1 MESQTANSKKKIAIQ
16 RCIKPADF
24 GKVMESCIHHFSDAS
39 KDGYEQVNYLRLV
52 NNKGVEHCLLLI
64 WKASASPLKYA
75 SMPRL
80 KLVAAI
86 LSVKIALL
94 LRDGLNIE
102 INKKYLWTN
111 SKVVLV
117 YQQFN

>member
-1 MESQTANSKKKIAIQ
+1 M
-16 RCIKPADF
+16 
-24 GKVMESCIHHFSDAS
+24 
-39 KDGYEQVNYLRLV
+39 

-64 WKASASPLKYA
+64 GKASASPLKYA

-111 SKVVLV
+111 SKVVLLYISNSIKSLKIFV
-117 YQQFN
+117 VNRIELICDHSDVAQ

>member
-1 MESQTANSKKKIAIQ
+1 
-16 RCIKPADF
+16 
-24 GKVMESCIHHFSDAS
+24 
-39 KDGYEQVNYLRLV
+39 
-52 NNKGVEHCLLLI
+52 
-64 WKASASPLKYA
+64 
-75 SMPRL
+75 MPRL

>member
-24 GKVMESCIHHFSDAS
+24 GKVIESSIHH
-39 KDGYEQVNYLRLV
+39 LRLV

-64 WKASASPLKYA
+64 GKASASPLKYA